1 MLFLLKIITNSLNR
15 FFLTIIFISLIF
27 TSEDIYK
34 QIQSELILAKTG
46 DIISLPE
53 GKFYLSRSL
62 WGENLD
68 NVTIEGKGID
78 KTILSFEKQIE
89 GAEGI
94 KIVNSQNI
102 ILSNFTI
109 ENSKGDLIKVE
120 DSQKVTF
127 LNIKAQWTYGPKETN
142 GSYAFYPVKSKDIL
156 LDRCTAIGASDAG
169 IYVGQSRNII
179 VKNCEAYNN
188 VAGIEIENSF
198 NADVFNNY
206 VYNNT
211 GGILIFDLPDLM
223 IKNGG
228 SIRAFNNLVIENNL
242 FNFAP
247 EGNIVSKV
255 PSGTGFM
262 ILSVSNVEI
271 FNNIIYNNKTAN
283 TSIVSYSMTGE
294 NLTDS
299 LYNPYP
305 SNIFIHSNIY
315 KRDKQFPSLS
325 FKIPIGYLLTYNFW
339 RDVPDIIYD
348 GILDPNKIDSNGLLK
363 DEDRICVINNINAS
377 IANIDAGNDFN
388 NISTDFEEYNCSHK
402 SIMPVNIRID

>member
-1 MLFLLKIITNSLNR
+1 MYLSKIISNSLFK
-15 FFLTIIFISLIF
+15 FFLINIFISLTF
-27 TSEDIYK
+27 TADDIYK
-34 QIQSELILAKTG
+34 DIQSKLILAKPGEVIT
-46 DIISLPE
+46 LPK

-62 WGENLD
+62 WGENLND
-68 NVTIEGKGID
+68 VTIKGKGID

-94 KIVNSQNI
+94 KIVNSKNI
-102 ILSNFTI
+102 KLLDFTI

-120 DSQKVTF
+120 DSQKVAF
-127 LNIKAQWTYGPKETN
+127 LNIKGQWTNGPKATN
-142 GSYAFYPVKSKDIL
+142 GSYAFYPVKSKDIII
-156 LDRCTAIGASDAG
+156 DNCIAIGASDAG
-169 IYVGQSRNII
+169 IYVGQSENII
-179 VKNCEAYNN
+179 VKNCEAFNN

-198 NADVFNNY
+198 KADVFNNY

-211 GGILIFDLPDLM
+211 GGILLFDLPDLI

-228 SIRAFNNLVIENNL
+228 SIRAFNNLVVENNL

-247 EGNIVSKV
+247 EGNIVAKV
-255 PSGTGFM
+255 PPGTGFM

-283 TSIVSYSMTGE
+283 TSIVSYFMTEE
-294 NLTDS
+294 NLTDD

-305 SNIFIHSNIY
+305 SDIFIHNNIY

-325 FKIPIGYLLTYNFW
+325 FKMPIGYLLAYNFW

-348 GILDPNKIDSNGLLK
+348 GILDPEKIDSNGFLN
-363 DEDRICVINNINAS
+363 DGDRICVINNINAS
-377 IANIDAGNDFN
+377 VANIEADNDFSN
-388 NISTDFEEYNCSHK
+388 VSIDFEEFNCIHE
-402 SIMPVNIRID
+402 RIPAVEIKID